1 MQALAPFAPVREG
14 TPGMEQP
21 GKLRRFPPADSPS
34 FDVARGYSSQ
44 LFPWGRDSSLGQAR
58 SRLRFMATA
67 FVVRVR
73 GLLKVAPGRPER

>member
-14 TPGMEQP
+14 TPGMEHP

-44 LFPWGRDSSLGQAR
+44 LFP
-58 SRLRFMATA
+58 
-67 FVVRVR
+67 
-73 GLLKVAPGRPER
+73 